1 MDNIGEKIG
10 QKENVQHL
18 WAYLDHLFGI
28 RSEDAARAGRFFIE
42 NSKTIAREN
51 LEGLW

>member
-1 MDNIGEKIG
+1 MDNIGEKSG
-10 QKENVQHL
+10 HTENVQHL

-28 RSEDAARAGRFFIE
+28 SREDVAQAGRYFLE
-42 NSKTIAREN
+42 NSNAIAREN